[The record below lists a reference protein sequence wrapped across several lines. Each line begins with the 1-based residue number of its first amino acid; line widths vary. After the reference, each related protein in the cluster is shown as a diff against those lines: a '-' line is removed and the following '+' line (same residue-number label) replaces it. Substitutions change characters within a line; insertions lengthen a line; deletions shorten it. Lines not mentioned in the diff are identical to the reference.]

1 MTLWQ
6 IKYILFSSQRQKK
19 ISHTFYLLK
28 VWLVVSGNVLFK
40 KIDSIS
46 FFLIFFSCQTTL
58 LCITFYVEVRGRGDR
73 NKIISYINS
82 TSIISTSRTKKKK
95 IKTNLWFECTKT
107 LILHMYVWKLQI
119 SGEQKLKKLNKKT
132 KNKQSILL
140 FFKKRKYFW
149 PSSHKQ
155 KQNIGNFFWISEWNI
170 ILISS

>member
-6 IKYILFSSQRQKK
+6 IKYILFSSQRQKKK

-46 FFLIFFSCQTTL
+46 FFNIFFLPETTL

-95 IKTNLWFECTKT
+95 K
-107 LILHMYVWKLQI
+107 
-119 SGEQKLKKLNKKT
+119 
-132 KNKQSILL
+132 
-140 FFKKRKYFW
+140 
-149 PSSHKQ
+149 
-155 KQNIGNFFWISEWNI
+155 KQNYDLNALRHLFCIRLKTSNFWWAKIKKAQ
-170 ILISS
+170 